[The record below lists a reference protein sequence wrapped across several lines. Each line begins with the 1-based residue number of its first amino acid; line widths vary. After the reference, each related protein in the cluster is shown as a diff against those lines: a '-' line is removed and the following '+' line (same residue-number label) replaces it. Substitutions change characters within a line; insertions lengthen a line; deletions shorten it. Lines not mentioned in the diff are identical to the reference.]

1 MHSVSPTYSKLSKV
15 RIRTYVLSFL
25 HSISS
30 KTDIES
36 LIGKIRDFLS
46 VNKYSA
52 NGRSDFADARI
63 RAKQYDKSMP
73 RGTPWRPR
81 GTPWRTFLGMGVLR
95 YVKRFGGT
103 GCGGV

>member
-63 RAKQYDKSMP
+63 RAKQYD
-73 RGTPWRPR
+73 
-81 GTPWRTFLGMGVLR
+81 
-95 YVKRFGGT
+95 
-103 GCGGV
+103 